1 MCRRRHHRCAAYARL
16 LPPRGRARPSLEFS
30 HTLPLIQTPTHFAAR
45 FPRTRFAVRILRG
58 FVRLFVCLALGLSS
72 ALGAADKVFLLMN
85 RKAQLPPTGQL
96 QPPSCE
102 GRITLSDVTFRQG
115 PAHVPGSHPRQHRGG
130 VVTGSERLRHVWT
143 SPGILPG
150 LRRLSSRTS
159 RSMCAQAKCW
169 HWYRLALYRRVHLV
183 AHTAASRRSIRT
195 SEAPAMA

>member
-1 MCRRRHHRCAAYARL
+1 MQRPLGCCPGIVARL
-16 LPPRGRARPSLEFS
+16 SLEFAYTAPVS
-30 HTLPLIQTPTHFAAR
+30 NPYTFCRNRAR
-45 FPRTRFAVRILRG
+45 ASLSEFCVALCACLLVC
-58 FVRLFVCLALGLSS
+58 LFVCLALGLSS

-96 QPPSCE
+96 QPECCE

-115 PAHVPGSHPRQHRGG
+115 PAHVPGSHPRQHGGG
-130 VVTGSERLRHVWT
+130 VVTGAERSCHAWT
-143 SPGILPG
+143 FTGILPG

-169 HWYRLALYRRVHLV
+169 HWYRLALYRRVQLV
-183 AHTAASRRSIRT
+183 AHTAASHRSIRY